1 MSTVDNSHLNRPE
14 TNHES
19 ASPTAATLGPN
30 HGVNGPVESHS
41 STPKV
46 LVVDDDPVVRRQ
58 LETLYAQSGYLAI
71 MVSSA
76 EAGIRRLEEQ
86 DIDFVITDIKL
97 PGTSGA
103 KLIADIHQ
111 KYPGLPVM
119 AITGYPDIR
128 TAVDV
133 LKLGAC
139 DFVVKPFDLT
149 TVLESTR
156 AALAKAKGYMEIRHL
171 RRWLKDH
178 FQFSGM
184 LSQTTDM
191 HRVFEIILMAA
202 QTDATVL
209 IQGETGTGKE
219 LVANAIHFNSDRRGG
234 PFVPINCAGFP
245 ESLLESE
252 LFGYEKGAFTGA
264 HEAKQGKIAM
274 AHRGTLF
281 LDEIESM
288 SLAMQGKMLRVL
300 EDRKIRRLGGS
311 QSMQVDMRVIAASNV
326 SLENML
332 AVGAMRSDFY
342 YRINVVPI
350 KLIPLRERIIDIPL
364 LVQNYLQ
371 NHPAAKRKNIVGVSN
386 EVLERLME
394 YSWPGNIRELQN
406 ALECAL
412 LLAVSP
418 IIDDVKLPEIP
429 DVRDREK
436 NEIVSSASLR
446 QWLREKEKAY
456 LSQKLEDLGGNVALT
471 AKSCRIGVRTLTRK
485 MRQHGLDKKL
495 FKDQPTPGNCAP
507 DRGSSKKDDAQ
518 WIQPVRSGLLLASFI
533 SEYLQCSL
541 QIL

>member
-1 MSTVDNSHLNRPE
+1 LEILYTQNGY
-14 TNHES
+14 S
-19 ASPTAATLGPN
+19 ALT
-30 HGVNGPVESHS
+30 
-41 STPKV
+41 
-46 LVVDDDPVVRRQ
+46 
-58 LETLYAQSGYLAI
+58 
-71 MVSSA
+71 VSSA

-97 PGTSGA
+97 PGMSGA
-103 KLIADIHQ
+103 ELISDVRQ

-119 AITGYPDIR
+119 AITAYPDIR

-149 TVLESTR
+149 MVLESTR
-156 AALAKAKGYMEIRHL
+156 AALAKARGYMEIRHL

-191 HRVFEIILMAA
+191 HRLFEIILMAA
-202 QTDATVL
+202 QADTTVL

-219 LVANAIHFNSDRRGG
+219 LVANAIHFNSDRRSG
-234 PFVPINCAGFP
+234 PFVAINCAGFP

-300 EDRKIRRLGGS
+300 EDRKVRRLGGS
-311 QSMQVDMRVIAASNV
+311 QSLQVDMRVIAASNAC
-326 SLENML
+326 LENML
-332 AVGAMRSDFY
+332 ESGTMRSDFY
-342 YRINVVPI
+342 YRINVVPM

-394 YSWPGNIRELQN
+394 HSWPGNIRELQN
-406 ALECAL
+406 VLECAL
-412 LLAVSP
+412 LLGVGP
-418 IIDDVKLPEIP
+418 IIEDVKLPETAN
-429 DVRDREK
+429 DRHREK

-446 QWLREKEKAY
+446 QWLRNKEKAY

-485 MRQHGLDKKL
+485 MRLHGLDKKI
-495 FKDQPTPGNCAP
+495 FKEQTA
-507 DRGSSKKDDAQ
+507 RSSGEAD
-518 WIQPVRSGLLLASFI
+518 PSTSSSGDSP
-533 SEYLQCSL
+533 
-541 QIL
+541 